1 MDTPTVH
8 LHRGFGPR
16 LGTLTS
22 VSGVNRVWNLMQ
34 TSPGSVTVALDDPL
48 VRECDP
54 REGNAV
60 VVESAAYPHPWVGLI
75 TRLDR
80 SPRDGTAQLALVSAE
95 AVLQHRYLPATADY
109 TRTPRS
115 AAAVFADI
123 IQTVNLAND
132 SGIGVDS
139 DLDQGGLYAG
149 AFPDRSA
156 LGALNALAQ
165 GSGLEWGVTY
175 EVDERR
181 IVATAQLR
189 AALGLDRTG
198 GTVFED
204 GTEGVETLEDA
215 IDMGGAPWLLHVVGG
230 QDDVLTAYTERPR
243 SARRQGSAYPVTGA
257 GEAPR
262 VLIHGFAVEHAAR
275 AGSPFTRTEALH
287 VAEELKSAGA
297 VDAAAAVLAGRPR
310 WAERVLRLSVGAQHE
325 ARWRDCDLGSVVRF
339 RSATAF
345 LTGCD
350 VPVRIV
356 SVQPMEEAGELVFTA
371 QVLEG

>member
-1 MDTPTVH
+1 MDTATVH

-34 TSPGSVTVALDDPL
+34 TSPGAVTVALDDPL
-48 VRECDP
+48 VLECDP
-54 REGNAV
+54 RAGNAV
-60 VVESAAYPHPWVGLI
+60 VIESPAYPHPWVGAI

-80 SPRDGTAQLALVSAE
+80 SKRDGTARLTLVSAE
-95 AVLQHRYLPATADY
+95 AVLQHRYLPSTSDY
-109 TRTPRS
+109 TAQQRT

-123 IQTVNLAND
+123 IQTINLAND
-132 SGIGVDS
+132 SEVGIDD
-139 DLDQGGLYAG
+139 DLDQGPIYAG

-156 LGALNALAQ
+156 LGALNAVAQ
-165 GSGLEWGVTY
+165 ASGMEWGVSY
-175 EVDERR
+175 QVDERR
-181 IVATAQLR
+181 IVATASIR
-189 AALGLDRTG
+189 TALGENRTA
-198 GTVFED
+198 TVFED

-215 IDMGGAPWLLHVVGG
+215 IDMGGAPWLLHLVGG
-230 QDDVLTAYTERPR
+230 QADVLDAYTERSR
-243 SARRQGSAYPVTGA
+243 SARRQGAAYPVTGA

-262 VLIHGFAVEHAAR
+262 ALIHGFAIEHAAR
-275 AGSPFTRTEALH
+275 AGSPFTRTEALY

-297 VDAAAAVLAGRPR
+297 VDAAAAALAGRPR
-310 WAERVLRLSVGAQHE
+310 WAERILRLSIGAQHE
-325 ARWRDCDLGSVVRF
+325 ERWRDCDLGSVVRF
-339 RSATAF
+339 RSTDAF

-356 SVQPMEEAGELVFTA
+356 SVQPTEEAGELIFTA